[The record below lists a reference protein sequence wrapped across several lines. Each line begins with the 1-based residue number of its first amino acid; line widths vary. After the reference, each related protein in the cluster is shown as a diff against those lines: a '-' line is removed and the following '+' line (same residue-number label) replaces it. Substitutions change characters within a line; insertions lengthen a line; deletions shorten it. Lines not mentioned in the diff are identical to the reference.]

1 MHKNVRFANDHCIF
15 MAFWPLYLPTSKKNY
30 FYVCLY
36 VHVSRRL
43 IFHASDKTY
52 SIQKSL
58 CCNKWENF
66 QACCK
71 SLLLFLFC
79 LFLILI
85 KDTSQ
90 TQEALCELKSCPCA
104 FGSSSDDNHRSQ
116 WYIGGLAMVINKAL
130 LLF

>member
-1 MHKNVRFANDHCIF
+1 MGE
-15 MAFWPLYLPTSKKNY
+15 LSG
-30 FYVCLY
+30 
-36 VHVSRRL
+36 
-43 IFHASDKTY
+43 
-52 SIQKSL
+52 
-58 CCNKWENF
+58 
-66 QACCK
+66 
-71 SLLLFLFC
+71 LLQISFVVFVLSF
-79 LFLILI
+79 FLILI